1 MLFRSVHGPVWG
13 LLWRRDEVGDWEVR
27 WRLSMELPLHR
38 WQDRK
43 WRLQSLKELRVG
55 PRAGC
60 PLCLLVR
67 SFPAPVASPGASTSS
82 GHCSRLPDP
91 QRVGWSQSP
100 RLQWLQLEVCGFRA
114 QAVPPRRL
122 SPHLARPHN
131 ARPLSSLSV
140 RLWEAPGL
148 LKDQHKTHPQ
158 V

>member
-1 MLFRSVHGPVWG
+1 
-13 LLWRRDEVGDWEVR
+13 
-27 WRLSMELPLHR
+27 MELPLHR

-43 WRLQSLKELRVG
+43 RE
-55 PRAGC
+55 
-60 PLCLLVR
+60 
-67 SFPAPVASPGASTSS
+67 APVPQGAESRPEGWLPPLPAGECTSP
-82 GHCSRLPDP
+82 GHCSRLPGP

-100 RLQWLQLEVCGFRA
+100 GLQWLKLEVCGLRA

-148 LKDQHKTHPQ
+148 LKDQHKTLPQ
-158 V
+158 VCPAHLMEMV